1 MMLPGMTLARYIATR
16 WLAWCASVF
25 GAMAV
30 IVFLLDY
37 VELIRRGAS
46 RPDATLLSLLE
57 MAALKQPYMAQ
68 QIMPFTILFG
78 TMLLFWRMT
87 RSNELVIARS
97 AGVSAWQFIGPA
109 VGAAFIVGVFA
120 VTVFNPIA
128 SVLQARYESLE
139 ARILQTSANNMTVSR
154 TGFWLRQ
161 SDETGAAAVLHA
173 DNMRVTKTRLTNVM
187 ILTFAH
193 DTQLTGRID
202 AKSAQLL
209 PGRWQVRDGTRW
221 TPSQQAA
228 PFGELDLPTNLTPN
242 KIQEGFAAPETMSFW
257 QLPGFINLLERS
269 GFSAQRHRLYFDAL
283 LARPV
288 LFTAIVVIAAVFS
301 LRMHRRGGV
310 GIMIGAGIGSGF
322 ALYFLSDVVL
332 ALGLAAAIPVA
343 LAAWIPAGVS
353 WLVGASL
360 VFHLEDG

>member
-1 MMLPGMTLARYIATR
+1 MNSGATFARYIATR
-16 WLAWCASVF
+16 WLAWCSSVF
-25 GAMAV
+25 GAMV
-30 IVFLLDY
+30 LIVFLLDY

-46 RPDATLLSLLE
+46 KPGATLLTLLE

-97 AGVSAWQFIGPA
+97 AGVSAWQFMAPAIGMAFA
-109 VGAAFIVGVFA
+109 VGVVA

-128 SVLQARYESLE
+128 SAMQTRYEALE
-139 ARILQTSANNMTVSR
+139 ARILQTSANDMTVSR

-161 SDETGAAAVLHA
+161 SDESGDAAVIHA
-173 DNMRVTKTRLTNVM
+173 ANMRLAKTQLTDVTV
-187 ILTFAH
+187 LTFSH
-193 DTQLTGRID
+193 DTRLTGRID
-202 AKSAQLL
+202 AKSASLT
-209 PGRWQVRDGTRW
+209 PGQWRIRHGTRW
-221 TPSQQAA
+221 SPSQQPA
-228 PFGELDLPTNLTPN
+228 PFEEIDLKTNLTPN
-242 KIQEGFAAPETMSFW
+242 KIKEGFAAPETMSFW
-257 QLPGFINLLERS
+257 QLPGFINLLEKS

-283 LARPV
+283 LARPI

-301 LRMHRRGGV
+301 LRMHRGGGV
-310 GIMIGAGIGSGF
+310 GVMIGAGIASGF

-353 WLVGASL
+353 WLIGASL

>member
-57 MAALKQPYMAQ
+57 MAALKQPYMGQ

-109 VGAAFIVGVFA
+109 VAAAFIVAPFA
-120 VTVFNPIA
+120 VTVFNPLA
-128 SVLQARYESLE
+128 SVLHARYDSLE

-154 TGFWLRQ
+154 
-161 SDETGAAAVLHA
+161 
-173 DNMRVTKTRLTNVM
+173 
-187 ILTFAH
+187 
-193 DTQLTGRID
+193 
-202 AKSAQLL
+202 
-209 PGRWQVRDGTRW
+209 
-221 TPSQQAA
+221 
-228 PFGELDLPTNLTPN
+228 
-242 KIQEGFAAPETMSFW
+242 
-257 QLPGFINLLERS
+257 
-269 GFSAQRHRLYFDAL
+269 
-283 LARPV
+283 
-288 LFTAIVVIAAVFS
+288 
-301 LRMHRRGGV
+301 
-310 GIMIGAGIGSGF
+310 
-322 ALYFLSDVVL
+322 
-332 ALGLAAAIPVA
+332 
-343 LAAWIPAGVS
+343 
-353 WLVGASL
+353 
-360 VFHLEDG
+360 